1 MIHIHV
7 GLPIG
12 PRIRS
17 RFLTG
22 FGEAEAVHPLG
33 EVVHAHVLRLAAV
46 LEELLVEEK
55 EETRENGF
63 NLSAVAGVVPP
74 RDVTAV
80 RRETRVPA

>member
-1 MIHIHV
+1 MIHIHI
-7 GLPIG
+7 GLPVG
-12 PRIRS
+12 PGSRS

-55 EETRENGF
+55 ETRKTGST
-63 NLSAVAGVVPP
+63 SA
-74 RDVTAV
+74 
-80 RRETRVPA
+80 RRRGGAPT

>member
-7 GLPIG
+7 GLSVG

-55 EETRENGF
+55 ETKGKRVQPQRG
-63 NLSAVAGVVPP
+63 AGVVPP

-80 RRETRVPA
+80 